1 VHAITAP
8 PEIMPA
14 DRLGLTVFLAIAAH
28 AILILGVTFVR
39 EDRSLQRSP
48 TLDVILVQYAAEEA
62 PEKVDFL
69 AQANQD
75 GGGDQDTTQR
85 PSTPLPSPLTGPE
98 PALVSATPPAPPARP
113 APVIKKPDPVKV
125 EAAPPPPAPKPVIA
139 QKKMPAKEKVV
150 VAEKPAP
157 EPKVEKK
164 TLAKAK
170 QPPKQVVESK
180 PRPEPKPESK
190 PQPTQTVSAAALV
203 SRSLEMA
210 SLNAEINE
218 RLKAYAKRPRRK
230 WITARTKQHN
240 YAAYMEAWRQKV
252 ERIGNLNY
260 PDAARRQKLSGT
272 LLLDVALNRDGTIN
286 EIILRRSSGQ
296 RALDDAAVRIVKLG
310 APYAKFPKSFRKDD
324 VDILHIERTWQFK
337 SGNRFASR

>member
-1 VHAITAP
+1 
-8 PEIMPA
+8 MPA

-48 TLDVILVQYAAEEA
+48 TLDVILVQHAAEKA

-75 GGGDQDTTQR
+75 GGGEQDTTQR
-85 PSTPLPSPLTGPE
+85 PSTPLPSPLTGPK
-98 PALVSATPPAPPARP
+98 PALVSAAPPAPPTKP
-113 APVIKKPDPVKV
+113 APAVKKPDPVKTQV
-125 EAAPPPPAPKPVIA
+125 EPPPPTPKPVIA
-139 QKKMPAKEKVV
+139 QKKTPAKQKL
-150 VAEKPAP
+150 VAPTKPAP
-157 EPKVEKK
+157 
-164 TLAKAK
+164 
-170 QPPKQVVESK
+170 K
-180 PRPEPKPESK
+180 PTVEPKPKPKPKPVPKPASK

-210 SLNAEINE
+210 SLNAELNE
-218 RLKAYAKRPRRK
+218 RLKAYAERPRRK

-260 PDAARRQKLSGT
+260 PDEARRQRLSGN
-272 LLLDVALNRDGTIN
+272 LLLDVALNPDGTIN
-286 EIILRRSSGQ
+286 EVILRRSSGQ
-296 RALDDAAVRIVKLG
+296 RVLDDAAVRIVKLG
-310 APYAKFPKSFRKDD
+310 APYAKFPKSIRKDD
-324 VDILHIERTWQFK
+324 IDILHIERTWQFL
-337 SGNRFASR
+337 SGDRFASR

>member
-1 VHAITAP
+1 
-8 PEIMPA
+8 MPA

-48 TLDVILVQYAAEEA
+48 TLDVILVQHAAEKA

-75 GGGDQDTTQR
+75 GGGEQDTTQR
-85 PSTPLPSPLTGPE
+85 PSTPLPSPLTGPK
-98 PALVSATPPAPPARP
+98 PALVSAAPPAPPTKP
-113 APVIKKPDPVKV
+113 APAVKKPDPVKTQV
-125 EAAPPPPAPKPVIA
+125 EPPPPTPKPVIA
-139 QKKMPAKEKVV
+139 QKKTPAKQKL
-150 VAEKPAP
+150 VAPTKPAP
-157 EPKVEKK
+157 
-164 TLAKAK
+164 
-170 QPPKQVVESK
+170 K
-180 PRPEPKPESK
+180 PTVEPKPKPKPVPKPASK

-210 SLNAEINE
+210 SLNAELNE
-218 RLKAYAKRPRRK
+218 RLKAYAERPRRK

-260 PDAARRQKLSGT
+260 PDEARRQRLSGN
-272 LLLDVALNRDGTIN
+272 LLLDVALNPDGTIN
-286 EIILRRSSGQ
+286 EVILRRSSGQ
-296 RALDDAAVRIVKLG
+296 RVLDDAAVRIVKLG
-310 APYAKFPKSFRKDD
+310 APYAKFPKSIRKDD
-324 VDILHIERTWQFK
+324 IDILHIERTWQFL
-337 SGNRFASR
+337 SGDRFASR